1 MGADEAQ
8 SGDVAMAMSNRTK
21 IGIVLAV
28 GVLAGLT
35 SALLSLLLLAVAG
48 FLIAWGQ
55 NPKDVEAFF
64 ENLPLSDYSSK
75 AFSRLN
81 SILS

>member
-1 MGADEAQ
+1 MRADEAQ

-21 IGIVLAV
+21 IGVVLGV

-35 SALLSLLLLAVAG
+35 SGLLSLLLLAVAG

-55 NPKDVEAFF
+55 NPKAVEEFF
-64 ENLPLSDYSSK
+64 ESLPFRDYSSK

>member
-1 MGADEAQ
+1 
-8 SGDVAMAMSNRTK
+8 MAMSNRTK
-21 IGIVLAV
+21 IGIILAV
-28 GVLAGLT
+28 GVLAVLS

-55 NPKDVEAFF
+55 NPKGVEDFF
-64 ENLPLSDYSSK
+64 ASLPLSDYSSK

-81 SILS
+81 AFLS

>member
-1 MGADEAQ
+1 
-8 SGDVAMAMSNRTK
+8 MAMSNRTK
-21 IGIVLAV
+21 IGVVLAV
-28 GVLAGLT
+28 GVLAGLS

-55 NPKDVEAFF
+55 NPKGVEDFF
-64 ENLPLSDYSSK
+64 ESLPFSDYSSK

>member
-1 MGADEAQ
+1 
-8 SGDVAMAMSNRTK
+8 MAMSNRTK

-28 GVLAGLT
+28 GVFAGLS
-35 SALLSLLLLAVAG
+35 SALLSLLLLAAAG

-55 NPKDVEAFF
+55 NPKGVEAFF
-64 ENLPLSDYSSK
+64 ESLPLSDYSSK
-75 AFSRLN
+75 AFTRLN